1 MIVHVLAGALIWSV
15 VGAAE
20 PETQVVPS
28 DELWLCRGD
37 AGTYRMRIEEF
48 KVTGRNEETSITYF
62 NARVVYPDGAP
73 LGSRGR
79 PFTADVTQADDR
91 PEERGYDISDGA
103 RFIPYDGGRSLRYY
117 ERHTG
122 FQIDCT
128 RQ

>member
-1 MIVHVLAGALIWSV
+1 MIVHVLAGALVWSV

-37 AGTYRMRIEEF
+37 AGEYRMRIEEF
-48 KVTGRNEETSITYF
+48 EVTDRNEERLVTYF

-73 LGSRGR
+73 LGRRGQ
-79 PFTADVTQADDR
+79 FTADVNQADNR
-91 PEERGYDISDGA
+91 PEERSYHISDGLS
-103 RFIPYDGGRSLRYY
+103 FMPYPGGHSLRYY
-117 ERHTG
+117 DRHTG